1 MCIFAFRKIKRNLFF
16 TINEIHTRSTR
27 MKYLLTPPS
36 VLQGKVVLPTSKSI
50 SNRVLIINALAESEM
65 PIEGVSDCDDTR
77 VMLDVLQSN
86 DTKFDVGA
94 AGTSMRFLTAFL
106 SKIVGKWEIT
116 GSERMKN
123 RPIKLLVDAL
133 NELGAKIEYIEKEGY
148 PPLRIFGSAL
158 QGGRIEMQG
167 NVSSQYISALLM
179 LAPTMQQGLRL
190 VLKGDIISVPYI
202 NMTIKIMEQFGIQS
216 YWKDNEIVIPY
227 QTYKPIP
234 FAVEGDWSAASYW
247 YEMLAL
253 AEKGEV
259 ELIGLY
265 KNSVQGD
272 AAIAGIFEH
281 IGVKTKFTKQG
292 VVLTKKAPKK
302 GKLVYNFVNQPD
314 LAQTCVVCCCLLG
327 IPFYFSGL
335 QSLKIKETDRMHALV
350 TELRKVGYVVHQ
362 KDNSI
367 LEFNNERCEVATEQ
381 PIDTYD
387 DHRMAMAFAPVCISL
402 GKISINEPHV
412 VTKSYPNFW
421 SDLQLLGFKI
431 HEV

>member
-1 MCIFAFRKIKRNLFF
+1 
-16 TINEIHTRSTR
+16 
-27 MKYLLTPPS
+27 MKYLLTPPIA
-36 VLQGKVVLPTSKSI
+36 LQGTVVLPTSKSI
-50 SNRVLIINALAESEM
+50 SNRVLIINALAESDM

-77 VMLDVLQSN
+77 VMLNVLQSN
-86 DTKFDVGA
+86 DTAFDVGA

-148 PPLRIFGSAL
+148 PPLRIYGSAL

-190 VLKGDIISVPYI
+190 VLQGDIISVPYI
-202 NMTIKIMEQFGIQS
+202 QMTIKIMEQFGIQS
-216 YWKDNEIVIPY
+216 YWKDNEIYIPNQAY
-227 QTYKPIP
+227 TPVP
-234 FAVEGDWSAASYW
+234 FVVEGDWSAASYW

-253 AEKGEV
+253 APQGEV
-259 ELIGLY
+259 ELKGLY
-265 KNSVQGD
+265 KDSVQGD
-272 AAIAGIFEH
+272 AAIATIFEH

-292 VVLTKKAPKK
+292 VILSKKAPKK

-335 QSLKIKETDRMHALV
+335 QSLKIKETDRIYALV
-350 TELRKVGYVVHQ
+350 TELKKLGYVVHQ

-367 LEFNNERCEVATEQ
+367 LEFNNERCDVATEQ
-381 PIDTYD
+381 SIDTYD
-387 DHRMAMAFAPVCISL
+387 DHRMAMAFAPACIKV
-402 GKISINEPHV
+402 GEISINEPHV

-421 SDLQLLGFKI
+421 VDLQSLGFTL
-431 HEV
+431 HQM

>member
-1 MCIFAFRKIKRNLFF
+1 
-16 TINEIHTRSTR
+16 
-27 MKYLLTPPS
+27 MKYLLIPPTT
-36 VLQGKVVLPTSKSI
+36 LQGTVVLPTSKSI
-50 SNRVLIINALAESEM
+50 SNRVLIINALAESDM

-77 VMLDVLQSN
+77 VMLNVLQSN
-86 DTKFDVGA
+86 DTAFDVGA

-148 PPLRIFGSAL
+148 PPLRIYGSAL

-190 VLKGDIISVPYI
+190 VLQGDIISVPYI
-202 NMTIKIMEQFGIQS
+202 QMTIKIMEQFGIQS
-216 YWKDNEIVIPY
+216 YWKDNEIYIPNQAY
-227 QTYKPIP
+227 TPVP
-234 FAVEGDWSAASYW
+234 FVVEGDWSAASYW

-253 AEKGEV
+253 APQGEI
-259 ELIGLY
+259 ELKGLY
-265 KNSVQGD
+265 KDSVQGD
-272 AAIAGIFEH
+272 AAIATIFEH

-292 VVLTKKAPKK
+292 VILSKKAPKK

-335 QSLKIKETDRMHALV
+335 QSLKIKETDRIYALV
-350 TELRKVGYVVHQ
+350 TELKKLGYVVHQ

-367 LEFNNERCEVATEQ
+367 LEFNNERCDVATEQ
-381 PIDTYD
+381 SIDTYD
-387 DHRMAMAFAPVCISL
+387 DHRMAMAFAPACIKV
-402 GKISINEPHV
+402 GEISINEPHV

-421 SDLQLLGFKI
+421 VDLQSLGFTL
-431 HEV
+431 HQM

>member
-1 MCIFAFRKIKRNLFF
+1 
-16 TINEIHTRSTR
+16 
-27 MKYLLTPPS
+27 MKYLLIPPTA
-36 VLQGKVVLPTSKSI
+36 LQGTVVLPTSKSI
-50 SNRVLIINALAESEM
+50 SNRVLIINALAESDM
-65 PIEGVSDCDDTR
+65 SIEGVSDCDDTR
-77 VMLDVLQSN
+77 VMLNVLQSN
-86 DTKFDVGA
+86 DTAFDVGA

-148 PPLRIFGSAL
+148 PPLRIYGSAL

-190 VLKGDIISVPYI
+190 VLQGDIISVPYI
-202 NMTIKIMEQFGIQS
+202 QMTIKIMEQFGIQS
-216 YWKDNEIVIPY
+216 YWKGNEIYIPNQAY
-227 QTYKPIP
+227 TPVP
-234 FAVEGDWSAASYW
+234 FVVEGDWSAASYW

-253 AEKGEV
+253 APQGEV
-259 ELIGLY
+259 ELKGLY
-265 KNSVQGD
+265 KDSVQGD
-272 AAIAGIFEH
+272 AAIATIFEH

-292 VVLTKKAPKK
+292 VILSKKAPKK

-335 QSLKIKETDRMHALV
+335 QSLKIKETDRIYALV
-350 TELRKVGYVVHQ
+350 TELKKLGYVVHQ

-367 LEFNNERCEVATEQ
+367 LEFNNERCDVATEQ
-381 PIDTYD
+381 SIDTYD
-387 DHRMAMAFAPVCISL
+387 DHRMAMAFAPACIKV
-402 GKISINEPHV
+402 GEISINEPHV

-421 SDLQLLGFKI
+421 VDLQSLGFTL
-431 HEV
+431 HQM

>member
-1 MCIFAFRKIKRNLFF
+1 
-16 TINEIHTRSTR
+16 
-27 MKYLLTPPS
+27 MKYLLIPPTA
-36 VLQGKVVLPTSKSI
+36 LQGTVVLPTSKSI
-50 SNRVLIINALAESEM
+50 SNRVLIINALAESDM

-77 VMLDVLQSN
+77 VMLNVLQSN

-148 PPLRIFGSAL
+148 PPLRIYGSAL

-190 VLKGDIISVPYI
+190 VLQGDIISVPYI
-202 NMTIKIMEQFGIQS
+202 QMTIKIMEQFGIQS
-216 YWKDNEIVIPY
+216 YWKDNEIYIPNQAY
-227 QTYKPIP
+227 TPVP
-234 FAVEGDWSAASYW
+234 FVVEGDWSAASYW

-253 AEKGEV
+253 APQGEV
-259 ELIGLY
+259 ELKGLY
-265 KNSVQGD
+265 KDSVQGD
-272 AAIAGIFEH
+272 AAIATIFEH

-292 VVLTKKAPKK
+292 VILSKKAPKK

-335 QSLKIKETDRMHALV
+335 QSLKIKETDRIYALV
-350 TELRKVGYVVHQ
+350 TELKKLGYVVHQ

-367 LEFNNERCEVATEQ
+367 LEFNNERCDVATEQ
-381 PIDTYD
+381 SIDTYD
-387 DHRMAMAFAPVCISL
+387 DHRMAMAFAPACIKV
-402 GKISINEPHV
+402 GEVSINEPHV

-421 SDLQLLGFKI
+421 VDLQSLGFTL
-431 HEV
+431 HQM

>member
-1 MCIFAFRKIKRNLFF
+1 
-16 TINEIHTRSTR
+16 
-27 MKYLLTPPS
+27 MKYLLIPPTT
-36 VLQGKVVLPTSKSI
+36 LQGTVVLPTSKSI
-50 SNRVLIINALAESEM
+50 SNRVLIINALAESDM

-77 VMLDVLQSN
+77 VMLNVLQSN
-86 DTKFDVGA
+86 DTAFDVGA

-148 PPLRIFGSAL
+148 PPLRIYGSAL

-190 VLKGDIISVPYI
+190 VLQGDIISVPYI
-202 NMTIKIMEQFGIQS
+202 QMTIKIMEQFGIQS
-216 YWKDNEIVIPY
+216 YWKDNEIYIPNQAY
-227 QTYKPIP
+227 TPVP
-234 FAVEGDWSAASYW
+234 FVVEGDWSAASYW

-253 AEKGEV
+253 APQGEV
-259 ELIGLY
+259 ELKGLY
-265 KNSVQGD
+265 KDSVQGD
-272 AAIAGIFEH
+272 AAIATIFEH

-292 VVLTKKAPKK
+292 VILSKKAPKK

-335 QSLKIKETDRMHALV
+335 QSLKIKETDRIYALV
-350 TELRKVGYVVHQ
+350 TELKKLGYVVHQ

-367 LEFNNERCEVATEQ
+367 LEFNNERCDVATEQ
-381 PIDTYD
+381 SIDTYD
-387 DHRMAMAFAPVCISL
+387 DHRMAMAFAPACIKV
-402 GKISINEPHV
+402 GEISINEPHV

-421 SDLQLLGFKI
+421 VDLQSLGFTL
-431 HEV
+431 HQM

>member
-1 MCIFAFRKIKRNLFF
+1 
-16 TINEIHTRSTR
+16 
-27 MKYLLTPPS
+27 MKYLLIPPTA
-36 VLQGKVVLPTSKSI
+36 LQGTVVLPTSKSI
-50 SNRVLIINALAESEM
+50 SNRVLIINALAESNM

-77 VMLDVLQSN
+77 VMLNVLQSN

-148 PPLRIFGSAL
+148 PPLRIYGSAL

-190 VLKGDIISVPYI
+190 VLQGDIISVPYI
-202 NMTIKIMEQFGIQS
+202 QMTIKIMEQFGIQS
-216 YWKDNEIVIPY
+216 YWKGNEIYIPNQAY
-227 QTYKPIP
+227 TPVP
-234 FAVEGDWSAASYW
+234 FVVEGDWSAASYW

-253 AEKGEV
+253 APQGEV
-259 ELIGLY
+259 ELKGLY
-265 KNSVQGD
+265 QDSVQGD
-272 AAIAGIFEH
+272 AAIATIFEH

-292 VVLTKKAPKK
+292 VILSKKAPKK

-335 QSLKIKETDRMHALV
+335 QSLKIKETDRIYALV
-350 TELRKVGYVVHQ
+350 TELKKLGYVVHQ

-367 LEFNNERCEVATEQ
+367 LEFNNERCDVATEQ
-381 PIDTYD
+381 SIDTYD
-387 DHRMAMAFAPVCISL
+387 DHRMAMAFAPACIKV
-402 GKISINEPHV
+402 GEISINEPHV

-421 SDLQLLGFKI
+421 VDLQSLGFTL
-431 HEV
+431 HQM

>member
-1 MCIFAFRKIKRNLFF
+1 
-16 TINEIHTRSTR
+16 
-27 MKYLLTPPS
+27 MKYLLIPPTT
-36 VLQGKVVLPTSKSI
+36 LQGTVVLPTSKSI
-50 SNRVLIINALAESEM
+50 SNRVLIINALAESDM

-77 VMLDVLQSN
+77 VMLNVLQSN
-86 DTKFDVGA
+86 DTAFDVGA

-148 PPLRIFGSAL
+148 PPLRIYGSAL

-190 VLKGDIISVPYI
+190 VLQGDIISVPYI
-202 NMTIKIMEQFGIQS
+202 IMTIKIMEQFGIQS
-216 YWKDNEIVIPY
+216 YWKGNEIYIPNQAY
-227 QTYKPIP
+227 TPVP
-234 FAVEGDWSAASYW
+234 FVVEGDWSAASYW

-253 AEKGEV
+253 APQGEV
-259 ELIGLY
+259 ELKGLY
-265 KNSVQGD
+265 KDSVQGD
-272 AAIAGIFEH
+272 AAIATIFEH

-292 VVLTKKAPKK
+292 VILSKKAPKK

-335 QSLKIKETDRMHALV
+335 QSLKIKETDRIYALV
-350 TELRKVGYVVHQ
+350 TELKKLGYVVHQ

-367 LEFNNERCEVATEQ
+367 LEFNNERCDVATEQ
-381 PIDTYD
+381 SIDTYD
-387 DHRMAMAFAPVCISL
+387 DHRMAMAFAPACIKV
-402 GKISINEPHV
+402 GEISINEPHV

-421 SDLQLLGFKI
+421 VDLQSLGFTL
-431 HEV
+431 HQM

>member
-1 MCIFAFRKIKRNLFF
+1 
-16 TINEIHTRSTR
+16 
-27 MKYLLTPPS
+27 MKYLLIPPTT
-36 VLQGKVVLPTSKSI
+36 LQGTVVLPTSKSI
-50 SNRVLIINALAESEM
+50 SNRVLIINALAESDM

-77 VMLDVLQSN
+77 VMLNVLQSN

-148 PPLRIFGSAL
+148 PPLRIYGSAL

-190 VLKGDIISVPYI
+190 VLQGDIISVPYI
-202 NMTIKIMEQFGIQS
+202 QMTIKIMEQFGIQS
-216 YWKDNEIVIPY
+216 YWKGNEIYIPNQAY
-227 QTYKPIP
+227 TPVP
-234 FAVEGDWSAASYW
+234 FVVEGDWSAASYW

-253 AEKGEV
+253 APQGEV
-259 ELIGLY
+259 ELKGLY
-265 KNSVQGD
+265 KDSVQGD
-272 AAIAGIFEH
+272 AAIATIFEH

-292 VVLTKKAPKK
+292 VILSKKAPKK

-335 QSLKIKETDRMHALV
+335 QSLKIKETDRIYALV
-350 TELRKVGYVVHQ
+350 TELKKLGYVVHQ

-367 LEFNNERCEVATEQ
+367 LEFNNERCDVATEQ
-381 PIDTYD
+381 SIDTYD
-387 DHRMAMAFAPVCISL
+387 DHRMAMAFAPACIKV
-402 GKISINEPHV
+402 GEISINEPHV

-421 SDLQLLGFKI
+421 VDLQSLGFTL
-431 HEV
+431 HQM

>member
-1 MCIFAFRKIKRNLFF
+1 
-16 TINEIHTRSTR
+16 
-27 MKYLLTPPS
+27 MKYLLIPPTA
-36 VLQGKVVLPTSKSI
+36 LQGTVVLPTSKSI
-50 SNRVLIINALAESEM
+50 SNRVLIINALAESNM

-77 VMLDVLQSN
+77 VMLNVLQSN

-148 PPLRIFGSAL
+148 PPLRIYGSAL

-167 NVSSQYISALLM
+167 NISSQYISALLM

-190 VLKGDIISVPYI
+190 VLQGDIISVPYI
-202 NMTIKIMEQFGIQS
+202 QMTIKIMEQFGIQS
-216 YWKDNEIVIPY
+216 YWKDNEIYIPNQAY
-227 QTYKPIP
+227 TPVP
-234 FAVEGDWSAASYW
+234 FVVEGDWSAASYW

-253 AEKGEV
+253 APQGEV
-259 ELIGLY
+259 ELKGLY
-265 KNSVQGD
+265 KDSVQGD
-272 AAIAGIFEH
+272 AAIATIFEH

-292 VVLTKKAPKK
+292 VILSKKAPKK

-335 QSLKIKETDRMHALV
+335 QSLKIKETDRIYALV
-350 TELRKVGYVVHQ
+350 TELKKLGYVVHQ

-367 LEFNNERCEVATEQ
+367 LEFDNERCDVATEQ
-381 PIDTYD
+381 SIDTYD
-387 DHRMAMAFAPVCISL
+387 DHRMAMAFAPACIKV
-402 GKISINEPHV
+402 GEISINEPHV

-421 SDLQLLGFKI
+421 VDLQSLGFTL
-431 HEV
+431 HQM